1 MLGVYVEKFP
11 HHLQGLP
18 LGWPPCHVTGT
29 MPPIPTDQKLPRVIT
44 GDDGLEKLA
53 RRLQR
58 TERVAIDTE
67 AASYHRYNDRVYLL
81 QLSTDSETVIIDPL
95 EIKKLDPIGKL
106 LRDREVE
113 VVFHDADYDLRVLD
127 RDYRFRAGHVFDTK
141 IAAQLLGEPAVGL
154 GALLEKYFGLQLN
167 KKLQRAD
174 WSRRPLTPD
183 MIAYAA
189 ADTRYLLA
197 LRDELDKQLQRLDRQ
212 GWARE
217 EFKHLET
224 VRWTSTN
231 GDEQAFLRLKG
242 AKALPP
248 RSRAVLKAVHLWRES
263 RARNLDRAPFR
274 ILGNE
279 ALLALAKG
287 APTTPAALGR
297 LQGVPASTA
306 RRYGE
311 ELMGAVR
318 TGLATPPH
326 QYPTVERTRRPKIDR
341 EAKQRLERLKA
352 LRNRTARTLGIDVG
366 VLCPNG
372 TLEAITR
379 AAPCSGQELR
389 KVKELRKWQ
398 RETLGE
404 KELLEALNPT
414 KRS

>member
-1 MLGVYVEKFP
+1 MP
-11 HHLQGLP
+11 SLP
-18 LGWPPCHVTGT
+18 TN
-29 MPPIPTDQKLPRVIT
+29 QKLPRVIAE
-44 GDDGLEKLA
+44 DEGLAKFA
-53 RRLQR
+53 SRLVGAK
-58 TERVAIDTE
+58 RVAIDTE
-67 AASYHRYNDRVYLL
+67 AASYHRYNDRIYLL

-95 EIKKLDPIGKL
+95 AVRKLDPIGRL

-174 WSRRPLTPD
+174 WSRRPLTPE

-197 LRDELDKQLQRLDRQ
+197 LRDELDSQLQRLDRH
-212 GWARE
+212 GWAQE
-217 EFKHLET
+217 EFKQLEA
-224 VRWTSTN
+224 VRWNSSN
-231 GDEQAFLRLKG
+231 GNGPAYLRLKG

-248 RSRAVLKAVHLWRES
+248 RSRAVLRAIHHWRES
-263 RARNLDRAPFR
+263 KASDMDRAPFR
-274 ILGNE
+274 VLGND

-287 APTTPAALGR
+287 APTTRAALGK
-297 LQGVPASTA
+297 LPGVPLSAV

-311 ELMGAVR
+311 ELLGAVR
-318 TGLATPPH
+318 AGLATPPNR
-326 QYPTVERTRRPKIDR
+326 YPVIERSKRSKIDK
-341 EAKQRLERLKA
+341 EAKQRLDRLKS
-352 LRNRTARTLGIDVG
+352 LRNRTAKSLGVDVG

-379 AAPCSGQELR
+379 AAPSSAQELR

-398 RETLGE
+398 RAALDE
-404 KELLEALNPT
+404 KSLLEALNTT
-414 KRS
+414 KSA

>member
-1 MLGVYVEKFP
+1 
-11 HHLQGLP
+11 
-18 LGWPPCHVTGT
+18 
-29 MPPIPTDQKLPRVIT
+29 MPPLSSNQKLPRLIT
-44 GDDGLEKLA
+44 GDEVLA
-53 RRLQR
+53 KFAKRLQG

-67 AASYHRYNDRVYLL
+67 AASYHRYNDRIYLL

-95 EIKKLDPIGKL
+95 AVTKLDPIGKL

-154 GALLEKYFGLQLN
+154 GALLAKYFGLQLN

-183 MIAYAA
+183 MIEYAA

-197 LRDELDKQLQRLDRQ
+197 LRDELDSQLHRLDRQ

-217 EFKHLET
+217 EFKQLET
-224 VRWTSTN
+224 VRWNSTN
-231 GDEQAFLRLKG
+231 GNGQAFLRLKG
-242 AKALPP
+242 AKALTP
-248 RSRAVLKAVHLWRES
+248 RSRAVLKAVHGWRES
-263 RARNLDRAPFR
+263 KASDVDRAPFR
-274 ILGNE
+274 VLGND

-287 APTTPAALGR
+287 APTTRAALGK
-297 LQGVPASTA
+297 LSGVPTSTV

-311 ELMGAVR
+311 ELLGAVR
-318 TGLATPPH
+318 SGLATPPSR
-326 QYPTVERTRRPKIDR
+326 YPTIERSKRPKIDR
-341 EAKQRLERLKA
+341 DAKQRLDRLKG
-352 LRNRTARTLGIDVG
+352 LRNGTAKRLGVDVG

-379 AAPCSGQELR
+379 ATPSTVQELR
-389 KVKELRKWQ
+389 KVSELRKWQ
-398 RETLGE
+398 RAALGE
-404 KELLEALNPT
+404 KALLEALNT
-414 KRS
+414 NKSA